1 MISQPRPLSEDDAV
15 KILSLYWFFSWLGF
29 KQSSLRPSCLF
40 FHWMIPTGLYSRL
53 ASLFNFAT
61 VQTGHLTFTPQG
73 APSAKSYRNRKQQLL
88 MDRLQTSSKDPLSLL
103 VPEPQ
108 CEKQQNGFELFI
120 NMSLETEQNMSSSV
134 QMSPPDLYF
143 IRVQYLMFH
152 LLSIF
157 FSFSVLSPTIS
168 SALFHPKLT
177 HLIIDLL
184 M

>member
-1 MISQPRPLSEDDAV
+1 
-15 KILSLYWFFSWLGF
+15 
-29 KQSSLRPSCLF
+29 
-40 FHWMIPTGLYSRL
+40 
-53 ASLFNFAT
+53 
-61 VQTGHLTFTPQG
+61 
-73 APSAKSYRNRKQQLL
+73 

-108 CEKQQNGFELFI
+108 CEKQQNGFELFVNI
-120 NMSLETEQNMSSSV
+120 SLETEQNMSSSV
-134 QMSPPDLYF
+134 QMSPPDLSF

-157 FSFSVLSPTIS
+157 FFFCFVTTIS

>member
-1 MISQPRPLSEDDAV
+1 
-15 KILSLYWFFSWLGF
+15 
-29 KQSSLRPSCLF
+29 
-40 FHWMIPTGLYSRL
+40 MIPTGLYSRL

-73 APSAKSYRNRKQQLL
+73 APSAKSYRNRKQQLP

-108 CEKQQNGFELFI
+108 CEKQQNGFELFVNI
-120 NMSLETEQNMSSSV
+120 SLETEQNMSSSV
-134 QMSPPDLYF
+134 QMSPPDLSF

-157 FSFSVLSPTIS
+157 FFFCFVTNYLISFVS
-168 SALFHPKLT
+168 FQT
-177 HLIIDLL
+177 HSFNH
-184 M
+184 

>member
-1 MISQPRPLSEDDAV
+1 
-15 KILSLYWFFSWLGF
+15 
-29 KQSSLRPSCLF
+29 
-40 FHWMIPTGLYSRL
+40 MIPTGLYSRL
-53 ASLFNFAT
+53 ASLFNFVT

-73 APSAKSYRNRKQQLL
+73 APSAKSYRNRKQQLP

-120 NMSLETEQNMSSSV
+120 NMSQETTKYE
-134 QMSPPDLYF
+134 L
-143 IRVQYLMFH
+143 IRADVPTRPFFH
-152 LLSIF
+152 KSAVPYVLPAIYF